1 VCRFSTTAHLFEL
14 DAWRLATCRVSA
26 AAPLLWPP
34 VGIAGRLT
42 GRRVGELTMDEQTAK
57 SLRLFRTLIDRSNDA
72 IEVVDPV
79 TWRFVDSNQKA
90 FSELGYTR
98 EEFLSLT
105 VCDIDPTV
113 NTEAFA
119 TAHKTLRESGALI
132 KEGIHRKKDGSE
144 FPVELNVSL
153 VQLDS
158 SYVVVVARDITVR
171 RAAEN
176 SLRQLLGRLMNAQD
190 VDRQGLSRSL
200 QDGIGQYA
208 AGLSLAIGQLRE
220 RAERGD
226 AELQGV
232 IEECRTLIRE
242 AGREIR
248 AVSYYLHP
256 PMIEELG
263 LGFALRWLIAGYRER
278 NGIETSLEAPAELP
292 RFDSKIEIALFR
304 IAEEALCNVRR
315 HSGCAAAAIRL
326 AIHAGELVFEISD
339 RGKGFE
345 AGERLLQGAWGIGIL
360 AMQARVMDLN
370 GLFELESAVDCGVL
384 IRVTVAVN

>member
-1 VCRFSTTAHLFEL
+1 MSGTVQTTE
-14 DAWRLATCRVSA
+14 
-26 AAPLLWPP
+26 
-34 VGIAGRLT
+34 
-42 GRRVGELTMDEQTAK
+42 
-57 SLRLFRTLIDRSNDA
+57 SLRLFRTLVDRSNDA

-105 VCDIDPTV
+105 VYDIDPTV

-119 TAHKTLRESGALI
+119 TAHKILRESGVLI

-153 VQLDS
+153 VKLDS
-158 SYVVVVARDITVR
+158 SYVVVVARDITLR

-176 SLRQLLGRLMNAQD
+176 SLRQLLGRLLNLQD
-190 VDRQGLSRSL
+190 VDRRGLSRDL

-220 RAERGD
+220 RAEQGD

-232 IEECRTLIRE
+232 LGECRNMIRL

-263 LGFALRWLIAGYRER
+263 LDFALRWLVAGYRER
-278 NGIETSLEAPAELP
+278 NGIETSLEVAAELP
-292 RFDSKIEIALFR
+292 RFEPKVEIALFR

-326 AIHAGELVFEISD
+326 VIRSGELVFEIAD
-339 RGKGFE
+339 RGKGME
-345 AGERLLQGAWGIGIL
+345 AGAQLLHGPAGIGIL
-360 AMQARVMDLN
+360 AMQARAMDLN
-370 GLFELESAVDCGVL
+370 GRFEMESAVGSGVL
-384 IRVTVAVN
+384 IRVSVPLN

>member
-1 VCRFSTTAHLFEL
+1 MGQTTE
-14 DAWRLATCRVSA
+14 
-26 AAPLLWPP
+26 
-34 VGIAGRLT
+34 
-42 GRRVGELTMDEQTAK
+42 
-57 SLRLFRTLIDRSNDA
+57 SLRLFRTLVDRSNDA

-90 FSELGYTR
+90 FAELGYTR

-119 TAHKTLRESGALI
+119 TAHKILRESGVLI

-158 SYVVVVARDITVR
+158 SYVVVVARDITLR
-171 RAAEN
+171 RAAEK
-176 SLRQLLGRLMNAQD
+176 SLRQLLGRLLNLQD
-190 VDRQGLSRSL
+190 VDRRGLSRDL

-226 AELQGV
+226 EEFRGV
-232 IEECRTLIRE
+232 LAECRNLIRL

-263 LGFALRWLIAGYRER
+263 LDFALRWLIAGYRER
-278 NGIETSLEAPAELP
+278 DGIETSLEVPAELP
-292 RFDSKIEIALFR
+292 RFEPKIEIALFR

-315 HSGCAAAAIRL
+315 HSGSVAAAIRL
-326 AIHAGELVFEISD
+326 GIRAGELVLEISD
-339 RGKGFE
+339 RGKGMD
-345 AGERLLQGAWGIGIL
+345 AGARLLQGPVGIGIL
-360 AMQARVMDLN
+360 AMQGRVLDLN
-370 GLFELESAVDCGVL
+370 GRFELESAEGCGVL
-384 IRVTVAVN
+384 IRITVPVN